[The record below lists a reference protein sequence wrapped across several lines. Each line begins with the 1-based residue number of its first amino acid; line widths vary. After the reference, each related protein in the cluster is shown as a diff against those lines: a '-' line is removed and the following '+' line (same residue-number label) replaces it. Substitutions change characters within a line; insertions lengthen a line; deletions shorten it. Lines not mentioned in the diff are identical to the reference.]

1 MAWRKSHERMQSILQ
16 NTSKQELIKKYFQA
30 NLVIHEIDEFRNTI
44 DCANWVY

>member
-1 MAWRKSHERMQSILQ
+1 MAWRKSNERMQSILRNVETRAYQ
-16 NTSKQELIKKYFQA
+16 KYFQA